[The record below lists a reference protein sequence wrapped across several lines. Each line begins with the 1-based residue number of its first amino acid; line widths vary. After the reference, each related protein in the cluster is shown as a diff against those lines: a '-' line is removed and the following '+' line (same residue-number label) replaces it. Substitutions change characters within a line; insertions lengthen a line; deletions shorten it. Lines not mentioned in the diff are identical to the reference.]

1 MAYLKFP
8 FDSDKGIFDLYKKI
22 KEEKVNFPNEPFYS
36 RKIKYLI
43 EKCLEKDPLKRKTA
57 DEILKMLVVHKFES
71 LDKYKP
77 AFLKKNLEIELSIEE
92 LCQNLDFFHNE
103 CNAVFENP
111 KDKNNPIV
119 YRYQKKLIKFEI
131 PKGRSINK
139 NDFIKE
145 NTQSIPIP
153 RPLPE
158 SKTENVPINVTS
170 CKEVIVEDIPVTIPT
185 DQAPPHRISIK
196 TLQVYEVDDD
206 KKNPIL
212 VRKSIQ
218 IEKTSNEDEKGN
230 KKDIVVE
237 YKQIDSGEGEG
248 KISLQKYIEEK

>member
-1 MAYLKFP
+1 M
-8 FDSDKGIFDLYKKI
+8 
-22 KEEKVNFPNEPFYS
+22 
-36 RKIKYLI
+36 
-43 EKCLEKDPLKRKTA
+43 
-57 DEILKMLVVHKFES
+57 
-71 LDKYKP
+71 
-77 AFLKKNLEIELSIEE
+77 
-92 LCQNLDFFHNE
+92 
-103 CNAVFENP
+103 
-111 KDKNNPIV
+111 
-119 YRYQKKLIKFEI
+119 
-131 PKGRSINK
+131 
-139 NDFIKE
+139 
-145 NTQSIPIP
+145 
-153 RPLPE
+153 
-158 SKTENVPINVTS
+158 TS